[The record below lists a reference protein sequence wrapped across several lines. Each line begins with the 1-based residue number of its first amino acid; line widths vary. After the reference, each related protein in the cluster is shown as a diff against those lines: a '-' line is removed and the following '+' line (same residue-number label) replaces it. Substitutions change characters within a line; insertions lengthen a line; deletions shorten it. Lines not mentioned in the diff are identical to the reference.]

1 MSSPGW
7 WVEITVDRER
17 EALRALL
24 NAVARLARRP
34 GSAPVPAAHAAN
46 PPPAASK
53 TATGADTADALER
66 FAHEL
71 QASAAYVD
79 AQSRQNEDAP
89 ETDDATG
96 RRAGGERRA
105 RERRAR
111 VRRAHERSVGVARLG
126 DLWTAGASGATVESS
141 SPAAADR
148 TPIKAARYLA
158 TLAAAYGPLVPG
170 PGTAA
175 ADADADADAHADAE
189 RRIVD
194 VLVLDA
200 SALMALARGN
210 ARARGHLSRAVG
222 ALSRVV
228 VPATALVDA
237 AHLRVAEAVGDI
249 LTLDDATSRLAAT
262 LMTDTGL
269 TLPAIALAV
278 ACAAHPAHAGRVAI
292 VTADG
297 AHATVLA
304 RATNRYELYVFAV

>member
-7 WVEITVDRER
+7 RVEITVDRER
-17 EALRALL
+17 EALRALF

-34 GSAPVPAAHAAN
+34 GPAPIPAADAAN
-46 PPPAASK
+46 PTPPRAAK

-71 QASAAYVD
+71 QASAAHVD
-79 AQSRQNEDAP
+79 AASRQNEDAP
-89 ETDDATG
+89 ETDDATR
-96 RRAGGERRA
+96 RRAGGDRRA

-126 DLWTAGASGATVESS
+126 GLWTAGASGATVESS
-141 SPAAADR
+141 SPTAANR
-148 TPIKAARYLA
+148 TPMKAARYLA
-158 TLAAAYGPLVPG
+158 TLAGAYGPLPPE
-170 PGTAA
+170 PGTA
-175 ADADADADAHADAE
+175 ADADADADAE
-189 RRIVD
+189 IRIVD

-200 SALMALARGN
+200 SALMALAHGN
-210 ARARGHLSRAVG
+210 GRARGHLSRAVG
-222 ALSRVV
+222 ALSRIV

-249 LTLDDATSRLAAT
+249 LTLDDATSRLAT
-262 LMTDTGL
+262 SLMTDTGL

-278 ACAAHPAHAGRVAI
+278 ACAAHPAHAGRVGI
-292 VTADG
+292 VTAEG

-304 RATNRYELYVFAV
+304 RATNRYDLYVFAV